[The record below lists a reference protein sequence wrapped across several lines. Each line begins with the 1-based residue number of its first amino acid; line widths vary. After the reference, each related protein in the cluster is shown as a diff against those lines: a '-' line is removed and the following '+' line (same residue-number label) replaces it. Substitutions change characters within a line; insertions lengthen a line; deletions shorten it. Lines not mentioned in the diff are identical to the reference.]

1 MQSSGDGNSAPGR
14 SRLLENART
23 GASMSHFEVHGY
35 GYVLLCVTPLNDAAL
50 PAAVC
55 CWFGV
60 CPLIYTYL
68 EGISV
73 T

>member
-1 MQSSGDGNSAPGR
+1 
-14 SRLLENART
+14 
-23 GASMSHFEVHGY
+23 MSHFEVHGY